1 MWKVPLC
8 IAKGIFYNKKIKL
21 KSHDFLSELSVDLM
35 CMNFLFIKILWIF
48 SYMFILPSSHARCW
62 AYHFFSWK
70 LYNARWYFRHI
81 VVFFFSSLYSNIK
94 FFANVQSTKFY
105 LNIFLNVNIILFY
118 LGVTEH
124 ESFRYLNFSFF
135 FYIKSSWP
143 KNLSKFLSLYNSNG
157 FSL

>member
-1 MWKVPLC
+1 MQ
-8 IAKGIFYNKKIKL
+8 GNFYNKKN
-21 KSHDFLSELSVDLM
+21 HEFLSELSVF
-35 CMNFLFIKILWIF
+35 NVHEFFILK
-48 SYMFILPSSHARCW
+48 SYEYSRICLFILPSSHA
-62 AYHFFSWK
+62 YHIIFFLK
-70 LYNARWYFRHI
+70 TKMLDDIFDI
-81 VVFFFSSLYSNIK
+81 LLFFFSSLYSNIK

-143 KNLSKFLSLYNSNG
+143 KNLSKFL
-157 FSL
+157 FFI